1 MEDVRNRILLEN
13 KVTNLFRGVV
23 SELIGRYQSF
33 QLMLDD
39 NFVHR
44 RDRTSNDV
52 HLFLELDINQYF
64 HLRAYV
70 RHMLKCLDV
79 VDQGKILLTGYY
91 KDEVKLIGGEHSFEQ
106 KWYECQ
112 PNVVAEEIITQNP
125 QLFIK

>member
-70 RHMLKCLDV
+70 YDLKTLSI
-79 VDQGKILLTGYY
+79 Q
-91 KDEVKLIGGEHSFEQ
+91 F
-106 KWYECQ
+106 
-112 PNVVAEEIITQNP
+112 
-125 QLFIK
+125 